1 MSRQVACRLP
11 SNSAGLL
18 AGASVAFALHWG
30 ELAMLANL
38 TPPVDD
44 LLAAML
50 ARGDAPTLDALLDLC
65 PDEPLADVDEIDREG
80 MTARRHA
87 EWWSWATD
95 LRIQYPGFEDA
106 YWYLEY
112 MKYGRSRGPLP
123 DRPLPYAGAPLSE
136 FVGARISHAKA
147 LWSRDVSCRWT
158 QLQFRDWLR
167 LHCDGE
173 TWIPPLWPD
182 QPGWS
187 EALQVLRIAYGL
199 PGLDPTITWELRPP
213 PRRASR

>member
-1 MSRQVACRLP
+1 MTT
-11 SNSAGLL
+11 N
-18 AGASVAFALHWG
+18 
-30 ELAMLANL
+30 NN
-38 TPPVDD
+38 PPARGDH
-44 LLAAML
+44 LAAML
-50 ARGDAPTLDALLDLC
+50 SRGEAPSLDALLDLC

-80 MTARRHA
+80 MTAGRHA
-87 EWWSWATD
+87 EWWNRPLPTSAT
-95 LRIQYPGFEDA
+95 QCPGFQDA
-106 YWYLEY
+106 YWYLEH

-123 DRPLPYAGAPLSE
+123 DRPLPYAGASLSE

-182 QPGWS
+182 GRGWS
-187 EALQVLRIAYGL
+187 GALQVLRIACGL
-199 PGLDPTITWELRPP
+199 PGFDPTITWELRPP
-213 PRRASR
+213 PRRAPPRRSPR

>member
-1 MSRQVACRLP
+1 
-11 SNSAGLL
+11 
-18 AGASVAFALHWG
+18 
-30 ELAMLANL
+30 MLANL

-80 MTARRHA
+80 MTAGRHA

-95 LRIQYPGFEDA
+95 LRIQYPGFQDA

-158 QLQFRDWLR
+158 SCSFATGCGCTATGRLGYRRSGLTGAVGLR
-167 LHCDGE
+167 RCR
-173 TWIPPLWPD
+173 
-182 QPGWS
+182 S
-187 EALQVLRIAYGL
+187 C
-199 PGLDPTITWELRPP
+199 
-213 PRRASR
+213 ASRVGSQVSIRR